1 MIDKI
6 SACRYYKTM
15 NTLKQY
21 LKNNNIKIRQLQEE
35 SGLPYTTVND
45 IVNGRTEID
54 NASVKVLVA
63 ISVALKLSLDDTYAL
78 IRTRIQHIVLDEG
91 KISVKGGRYYL
102 LYKDSEIL
110 LCKVSSIND
119 IYIKEIAE
127 ANLRRIKREEKMRAW
142 S

>member
-1 MIDKI
+1 
-6 SACRYYKTM
+6 
-15 NTLKQY
+15 
-21 LKNNNIKIRQLQEE
+21 
-35 SGLPYTTVND
+35 
-45 IVNGRTEID
+45 
-54 NASVKVLVA
+54 
-63 ISVALKLSLDDTYAL
+63 LSLDDTYAL

>member
-1 MIDKI
+1 
-6 SACRYYKTM
+6 M

-78 IRTRIQHIVLDEG
+78 IRTRRQHIVLDEG

-102 LYKDSEIL
+102 LY
-110 LCKVSSIND
+110 
-119 IYIKEIAE
+119 
-127 ANLRRIKREEKMRAW
+127 
-142 S
+142 